1 MKAGEDGGFI
11 LVDALLASAVL
22 AFAGTVILTIGIS
35 AHERS
40 SRQLDRSVALTAMHS
55 LALQFAALTDVQR
68 AHLESGDELYRYDI
82 IETSD
87 PAANLGDL
95 RQWRVVASPLRRG
108 EALEIA
114 FLAR

>member
-1 MKAGEDGGFI
+1 MKAADDGGFI
-11 LVDALLASAVL
+11 LVDALLASAML
-22 AFAGTVILTIGIS
+22 AFAGTVILTIVIS

-40 SRQLDRSVALTAMHS
+40 SQQLDRSVALTAMHS
-55 LALQFAALTDVQR
+55 LALQFAVLTDAQR
-68 AHLESGDELYRYDI
+68 TRLESSDELYRYDI

-87 PAANLGDL
+87 PAADLGSL
-95 RQWRVVASPLRRG
+95 KQWRVTATPLRRG